1 MPDNETTLRKLKT
14 LIIVPC
20 YNESQRLPRE
30 AFVRFAAEHP
40 DVEFLFANDGSIDST
55 LAVLEGLCADLQ
67 PNGGK
72 AEAVRRAMLEGV
84 ATYSPD
90 YIGFWDADLAT
101 PLNEIPP
108 FVEWMGK
115 GYDMVTGLRL
125 MRLGAKVRRK
135 ASRHYLGRVF
145 ATCASLVLRLPVYD
159 TQCGAKLYRAEVVPT
174 LFGEKFIT
182 RWLFDVELL
191 ARYCRQYGNDK
202 ARTKIYEYPLYQ
214 WIDVA
219 GSRLKGR
226 DFLKAP
232 LELLR
237 IWRKYRRK

>member
-1 MPDNETTLRKLKT
+1 MKT

-30 AFVRFAAEHP
+30 EFVSFATEHP
-40 DVEFLFANDGSIDST
+40 DIEFLFANDGSTDNT
-55 LAVLEGLCADLQ
+55 LEVLRTLCDGHGNLHYLDLQ

-84 ATYSPD
+84 SAYKPQ

-101 PLNEIPP
+101 PLNEIPL

-125 MRLGAKVRRK
+125 MRLGAQVRRK
-135 ASRHYLGRVF
+135 TSRHYLGRVF
-145 ATCASLVLRLPVYD
+145 ATCASLVLNLPVYD
-159 TQCGAKLYRAEVVPT
+159 TQCGAKLYRAETVPA
-174 LFGEKFIT
+174 LFTEKFIT

-191 ARYCRQYGNDK
+191 ARYCREYGSERAKDK
-202 ARTKIYEYPLYQ
+202 VYEYPLYQ

-232 LELLR
+232 LELLG
-237 IWRKYRRK
+237 IWRKYRRQ